1 MALPCGYDGI
11 VCTCV
16 ITTIMIVLAA
26 SSKCGIVKF
35 FLSLLASRSR
45 FRVAENW
52 EPEAAGGGLESQLLI
67 LVSL

>member
-26 SSKCGIVKF
+26 SRKCGIVKF

-45 FRVAENW
+45 FRVAEN
-52 EPEAAGGGLESQLLI
+52 GSLRLLE
-67 LVSL
+67 VA